1 MNSLVCFIE
10 KMKKLSTYFIL
21 ASLFLFAGCITNGE
35 DEATVIGTKNQ
46 QINSAVTPRD
56 FLSSEKYEK
65 LVIEII
71 YVPGYQPT
79 DVTISSIT
87 SFLEE
92 RLNKPGGVSVIK
104 TATPAPEVAT
114 YSISDAEKIELTNR
128 RQVTSGKT
136 LTVYFFFANGDYT
149 ENSGNSK
156 VLGITYG
163 NSSVII
169 FEKTIRSISGGLSQP
184 TVATMETIVMKHE
197 FGHVFGLVDNGTSLT
212 SAHLDTA
219 HGKHCTDTGCL
230 MYYNVET
237 TDVIGNLLGG
247 NIPSLTASCV
257 ADLRGNGGK

>member
-1 MNSLVCFIE
+1 
-10 KMKKLSTYFIL
+10 MKRLITYFAT
-21 ASLFLFAGCITNGE
+21 ASLLLFLGCNTSGVE
-35 DEATVIGTKNQ
+35 EATVLGTKNQ
-46 QINSAVTPRD
+46 EINSAVTPRD
-56 FLSSEKYEK
+56 FLSAEKYDK

-71 YVPGYQPT
+71 YIPGFQPT
-79 DVTISSIT
+79 DVTINSIT
-87 SFLEE
+87 SFLQD
-92 RLNKPGGVSVIK
+92 RLNKGGGISVIK
-104 TATPAPEVAT
+104 TAAPAPEIAT
-114 YSISDAEKIELTNR
+114 YSVSDAEKIELANR

-136 LTVYFFFANGDYT
+136 LTVYFFFANGDYA
-149 ENSGNSK
+149 ENTGNSK

-184 TVATMETIVMKHE
+184 TVSTMETIVMEHE
-197 FGHVFGLVDNGTSLT
+197 FGHIFGLVDNGTPLT

-247 NIPSLTASCV
+247 NIPSLKASCL
-257 ADLRGNGGK
+257 ADLKGNGGK